1 MARGG
6 SKDGNGSPIIG
17 NNGVTATPAELAALS
32 RYALDIFEQEP
43 PDLKDPEAVRE
54 AIQHYFMNC
63 EQNGIRPANL
73 GLYASLGLTKQDV
86 SDIIRGA
93 NKSKVNP
100 ACIDLLKKAKRA
112 LSSYRE
118 GLAMTGKLNPVT
130 AIFWSK
136 NFDQMSD
143 VQHIE
148 VTAAPGPAASMTP
161 EEIARQIEQ
170 DIPIDAEY
178 QLSDNSTDKE

>member
-1 MARGG
+1 MPRGNTKDNR
-6 SKDGNGSPIIG
+6 SKSPLFPE
-17 NNGVTATPAELAALS
+17 VTATETELAALA

-43 PDLKDPEAVRE
+43 PDLHDPEAVRE
-54 AIQHYFMNC
+54 AIRHYFINC
-63 EQNGIRPANL
+63 ERNGIRPANL
-73 GLYASLGLTKQDV
+73 GLYATLGLTKQDV
-86 SDIIRGA
+86 SNVITG
-93 NKSKVNP
+93 KSKTKVNP
-100 ACIDLLKKAKRA
+100 EVIDLLKKAKRV

-143 VQHIE
+143 VQTIE
-148 VTAAPGPAASMTP
+148 VTANPGPAASMTP

-170 DIPIDAEY
+170 DIPVDATY
-178 QLSDNSTDKE
+178 KVSDNSTINE